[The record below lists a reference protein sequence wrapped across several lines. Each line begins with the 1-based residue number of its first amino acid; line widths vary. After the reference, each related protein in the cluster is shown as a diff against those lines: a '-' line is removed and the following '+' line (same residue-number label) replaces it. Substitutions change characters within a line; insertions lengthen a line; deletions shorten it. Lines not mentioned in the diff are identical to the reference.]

1 MRVASES
8 RVQRP
13 PDTPELKSVKAAH
26 AGTGDVTIDA
36 QIQQNVDAE
45 QTIMAAG
52 DGTDTQNVELN
63 IGKLE
68 FVGLCCNN

>member
-8 RVQRP
+8 RVQQL
-13 PDTPELKSVKAAH
+13 PDTPELKLVKAAH